1 MKLTKF
7 LKILHLLSFDVVLGA
22 IVCNV
27 MFWKLNKTPLEHS
40 FTVVVILGFS
50 VWIIYVLDRLLD
62 NNKIDSAPTERHI
75 FHQQNAKILWYFIGM
90 FVFICAVL
98 IFYLPNNIIIFGIVI
113 SLITGIY
120 LLIISK
126 ISSKNDLQR
135 FKEPVTALV
144 YVSAVF
150 GTTVL
155 HNLQLSSLL
164 IGFIFLLIVFQ
175 NLLLFSLLEFKKNAN
190 SHNLAEYFGI
200 NKSNLIIIA
209 ITFTITILGFYSIY
223 SSVSNYDNKV
233 VFVEIIM
240 SFILLIINQFDRFF
254 LTNDRYRWVGDGI
267 FLLPLSIIL

>member
-62 NNKIDSAPTERHI
+62 NNKTDFVPTERHI
-75 FHQQNAKILWYFIGM
+75 FHQQNAKILWYFIGI
-90 FVFICAVL
+90 FVLFCAVL

-113 SLITGIY
+113 SLLIGIY

-126 ISSKNDLQR
+126 ISSKNNLQR
-135 FKEPVTALV
+135 FKEPVTAFV
-144 YVSAVF
+144 YVSAIF

-155 HNLQLSSLL
+155 HNLQTSSLL

-175 NLLLFSLLEFKKNAN
+175 NLLLFSLLEFKKNATAC
-190 SHNLAEYFGI
+190 NLAEYFGI
-200 NKSNLIIIA
+200 NKYNLIIIV
-209 ITFTITILGFYSIY
+209 ITLTITILGFYSIY

-240 SFILLIINQFDRFF
+240 SFILLIINRFDRFF

-267 FLLPLSIIL
+267 FLLPLLIIL

>member
-1 MKLTKF
+1 M
-7 LKILHLLSFDVVLGA
+7 VLGA
-22 IVCNV
+22 IICNV
-27 MFWKLNKTPLEHS
+27 MFWKLNKMPLEHS

-75 FHQQNAKILWYFIGM
+75 FHQQNAEILWFFIGM
-90 FVFICAVL
+90 LALFCAVL
-98 IFYLPNNIIIFGIVI
+98 IFYLPKNIIIFGIVI
-113 SLITGIY
+113 SLLTGIY

-135 FKEPVTALV
+135 FKEPVTAFV
-144 YVSAVF
+144 YVLAVF
-150 GTTVL
+150 GTTIL
-155 HNLQLSSLL
+155 HNPQISSLL

-175 NLLLFSLLEFKKNAN
+175 NLLFFSLSEFKKNID
-190 SHNLAEYFGI
+190 SYNLAEYFGI

-240 SFILLIINQFDRFF
+240 SFILLIMNQFDTFF
-254 LTNDRYRWVGDGI
+254 IKNDRYRWVGDGI